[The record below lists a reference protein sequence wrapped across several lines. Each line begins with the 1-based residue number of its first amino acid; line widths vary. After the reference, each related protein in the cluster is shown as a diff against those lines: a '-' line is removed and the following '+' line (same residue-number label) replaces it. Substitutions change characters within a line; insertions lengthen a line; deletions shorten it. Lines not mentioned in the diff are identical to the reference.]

1 MAYCFFVNFLIK
13 TAKSKVEKLFYFIIS
28 FHCPFLSIISSA
40 SIINITSILAIS
52 ANNKMAIIYFSFPLL
67 LFFIAFALSGNAFTI
82 NSSRHPIPVCNSKLK
97 HLLTSCPSLLMVIII
112 NHTFGN
118 MFLNISKHNSG
129 TTEKFEIA

>member
-1 MAYCFFVNFLIK
+1 MAYCSFVNFLIK

-28 FHCPFLSIISSA
+28 FHCPFLSINSSA
-40 SIINITSILAIS
+40 SIINHLISI
-52 ANNKMAIIYFSFPLL
+52 NNKMAIIIYFSFPLL

-82 NSSRHPIPVCNSKLK
+82 NSSRHPIAVCNSKLK

-129 TTEKFEIA
+129 TTENFEIA